1 MKGPRGRGFGLGV
14 PGTASGLTAAETR
27 RPGPD
32 QPVSIATAPPR
43 GPDGRSGSCG
53 CGRVGRDLLLPAGAA
68 GAGGCA
74 DGAPRALA
82 RPVRTESGKSAR
94 PCPRPNA
101 QPSKWD
107 SRRGGAGEAA
117 GKKGPFPGGSVVG
130 SRGRAVARAV
140 RQVAPRNH
148 QWRPGSRRPSP
159 TCARRTGIAS
169 AVGSAPLPAHSGL
182 REPCPPQRARART
195 DRHARTHART
205 HRHTRAHRHTHA
217 DAPRQESEHWT
228 GRGAHT
234 PDVCHRSLF
243 LGASPTPANGP

>member
-68 GAGGCA
+68 GLA
-74 DGAPRALA
+74 DA
-82 RPVRTESGKSAR
+82 RTG
-94 PCPRPNA
+94 
-101 QPSKWD
+101 
-107 SRRGGAGEAA
+107 RRGLWRDQSGPSQGRARGRVPARTRSRASGTHGAGERGKPQARRGLSPEEASSGRAA
-117 GKKGPFPGGSVVG
+117 ALWHGRSGRWRRATTSGDPGRAAPVPPARAEPGSPPPWGLRRCPHTRGCG
-130 SRGRAVARAV
+130 SRVL
-140 RQVAPRNH
+140 RN
-148 QWRPGSRRPSP
+148 
-159 TCARRTGIAS
+159 A
-169 AVGSAPLPAHSGL
+169 
-182 REPCPPQRARART
+182 RARART
-195 DRHARTHART
+195 DTRAHTRARTD
-205 HRHTRAHRHTHA
+205 TRAHRHTHA